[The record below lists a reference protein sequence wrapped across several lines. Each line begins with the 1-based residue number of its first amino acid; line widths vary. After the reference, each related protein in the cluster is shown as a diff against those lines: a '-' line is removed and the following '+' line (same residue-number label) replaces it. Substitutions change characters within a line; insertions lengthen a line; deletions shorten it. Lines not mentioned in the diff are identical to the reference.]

1 MRSKTVCIVLVMTI
15 VPNAKKDFTSIMEA
29 AHNAFLLDAQT
40 VVMMEQLAFHAL
52 MDTTSIMIYASYAI
66 RRSIIA

>member
-1 MRSKTVCIVLVMTI
+1 MRSKTVCIVLAMTI
-15 VPNAKKDFTSIMEA
+15 VPNAKKDFTSIMEV

-40 VVMMEQLAFHAL
+40 VVMMEQLAFHVL

-66 RRSIIA
+66 CRSIIA